1 MTNQEYHSSKAL
13 GASLLKEV
21 LRNAK
26 KFKALWDGE
35 LKIEGKQLD
44 IGSALHK
51 LVLEPE
57 SFSEEFAMA
66 PQVNKRTKA
75 GREEWEKFL
84 SDNEGKIVLSAEDME
99 LVEQMRDKLMKLPKF
114 SEWLKAGIAEKSFF
128 GELDGVEV
136 KCRPDLL
143 VKTKAGYVVIDLKT
157 MGSEATPD
165 DFAKASANHLYP
177 LQEAVYREVLR
188 QNGVDVVDFI
198 FAGVSKLDYSGAG
211 YFRHTPEWLD
221 WGRELLQKA
230 LFKFKWCLEN
240 DTWEEGSFDFVNG
253 GFEKVNNVTLPA
265 WAMYQFI

>member
-1 MTNQEYHSSKAL
+1 MTNKEYHNSKAL

-26 KFKALWDGE
+26 KFKQIWDGE
-35 LKIEGKQLD
+35 LKIEGKSLD

-51 LVLEPE
+51 IVLEPE
-57 SFSEEFAMA
+57 SFSDEFVVA

-84 SDNEGKIVLSAEDME
+84 ADNEGKVVLSPDDMQ
-99 LVEQMRDKLMKLPKF
+99 LVESMRDKILALPKF
-114 SEWLKAGIAEKSFF
+114 KEWLSAGVAERSFF
-128 GELDGVEV
+128 GEIDGVEV

-177 LQEAVYREVLR
+177 LQEAVYREVLN
-188 QNGVDVVDFI
+188 QNGIQVADFI

-211 YFRHTPEWLD
+211 YFRHTPEWVN
-221 WGRELLQKA
+221 WGEELLQKA
-230 LFKFKWCLEN
+230 LFKFKWCLKH
-240 DTWEEGSFDFVNG
+240 DTWEEGQFDFVEG
-253 GFEKVNNVTLPA
+253 GFKKINDVTLPN
-265 WAMYQFI
+265 WAMYMYL